1 VDAHRPDDGAVS
13 PPDTSGTTST
23 VRPGAL
29 RTFLAVLAVLVPVVA
44 GAGVWWWQREEHN
57 QAEAAV
63 AEDAAALKAATRE
76 VLAWASVDYR
86 KVDEYFASV
95 KAGATG
101 DFLEQFT
108 QTEEPLRKLLTENK
122 SIQVPTIPKDAAG
135 LLERDGDKARVIV
148 AMDAAVTNTS
158 TKTPQPRQYRLELG
172 LQQVDGEWLVD
183 NLEFVG

>member
-1 VDAHRPDDGAVS
+1 VEVDAHRPDEGAVS
-13 PPDTSGTTST
+13 PPDTASA
-23 VRPGAL
+23 RPGRL
-29 RTFLAVLAVLVPVVA
+29 RTVVAVLAVLLPVAA

-57 QAEAAV
+57 RAQAAR
-63 AEDAAALKAATRE
+63 AEDAAALKAATGE

-86 KVDEYFASV
+86 KVDEYFAAV
-95 KAGATG
+95 RAGATG
-101 DFLEQFT
+101 DFLDQFT
-108 QTEEPLRKLLTENK
+108 QTEEPLRQLLTENQ

-158 TKTPQPRQYRLELG
+158 TKTPQPRQYRLQLT
-172 LQQVDGEWLVD
+172 LSKVDGEWLTD